1 MVRLKTNQT
10 FHAFILHGL
19 TFLCIYCSSAVA
31 GGLASYLTNPLDIAK
46 LRFQVQ
52 QARPVPVA
60 AGAANI
66 EGTNIIY
73 RGLIH
78 ATRDIYQ
85 QGGIRGLFR
94 GAGARVLFHTPSTA
108 ITMAVYEECKSI
120 WKSILS

>member
-1 MVRLKTNQT
+1 MLKMSRLLY
-10 FHAFILHGL
+10 AL
-19 TFLCIYCSSAVA
+19 TVLCIEYSSAVA

-52 QARPVPVA
+52 QAGPVPA
-60 AGAANI
+60 SASATNI
-66 EGTNIIY
+66 EGNSIIY

-108 ITMAVYEECKSI
+108 ITMAVYEECKTI
-120 WKSILS
+120 WKSF